1 MLTIRTNNAPREL
14 LCWGDLT
21 TKEQG
26 EFDYINDPE
35 TATFF
40 RYRGWPYDLGEI
52 MSVDD
57 MPFKGWHGYASD
69 SYFSGIVIRLVDDGE
84 RIVCGTYFS

>member
-14 LCWGDLT
+14 LCWDDLT

-26 EFDYINDPE
+26 NFDYINDPE
-35 TATFF
+35 SASFF
-40 RYRGWPYDLGEI
+40 RYRGCVYDLGE
-52 MSVDD
+52 MLSAHG
-57 MPFKGWHGYASD
+57 MPLKGWHGYASD